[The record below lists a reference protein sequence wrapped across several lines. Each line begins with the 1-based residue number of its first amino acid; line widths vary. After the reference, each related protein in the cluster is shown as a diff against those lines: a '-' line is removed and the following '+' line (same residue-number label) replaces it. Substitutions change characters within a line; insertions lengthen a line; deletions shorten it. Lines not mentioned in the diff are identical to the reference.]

1 MNRSAVLIKVAFCCA
16 RPKCRTIIHITAA
29 MNLRGICTKLK
40 SIVNVIWYCENHNMY
55 WKCIFKTSSDF
66 VWQFHTRQQG
76 RPIDNIHI
84 SHDFEGDIHVPEYQP
99 RGDRKALARYICNT
113 MPKAVLCELGL
124 PAKPPGYLNGQHR
137 TRDVTSNQ
145 LSIQTIQTLLF

>member
-1 MNRSAVLIKVAFCCA
+1 MSVWCISGCRICEKPKIKTVHAKKMSTISSNFLDNILYRKMHYPWPKRLWIKVAFCCA

-84 SHDFEGDIHVPEYQP
+84 SHDFEGDIPEY
-99 RGDRKALARYICNT
+99 
-113 MPKAVLCELGL
+113 
-124 PAKPPGYLNGQHR
+124 
-137 TRDVTSNQ
+137 
-145 LSIQTIQTLLF
+145 